1 MMQKQIKIKRQT
13 KIKKDS
19 NNNIPSKY
27 LCPITKQM
35 MAEPVTFDGYTYERN
50 ALQYLKKHNKS
61 PQTQQQ
67 AHTLCLFPNLQIQQE
82 IETYKAVKGHLIN
95 PNDDDTQDI
104 E

>member
-1 MMQKQIKIKRQT
+1 MT
-13 KIKKDS
+13 
-19 NNNIPSKY
+19 
-27 LCPITKQM
+27 
-35 MAEPVTFDGYTYERN
+35 EPVMAFDGYTYEKN
-50 ALQYLKKHNKS
+50 AIQQYLKKNNES

-82 IETYKAVKGHLIN
+82 IETYKAVNNHLLN